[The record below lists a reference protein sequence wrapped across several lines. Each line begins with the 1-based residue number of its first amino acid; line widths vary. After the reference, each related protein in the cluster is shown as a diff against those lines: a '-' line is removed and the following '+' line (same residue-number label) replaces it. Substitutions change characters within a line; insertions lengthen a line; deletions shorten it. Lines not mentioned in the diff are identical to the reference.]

1 MCSFKGIGLLIFK
14 SMYWE
19 MAMKYASGLVGALM
33 LSLSV
38 CGANAATITFD
49 DAVGG
54 NPAGTYTE
62 AGYLFTPNSATN
74 DVKCFDAGCLK
85 EFRQGEITIMTKD
98 GGGVF
103 DLLGFY
109 FALIGNGTA
118 TQGVQDITVTGL
130 FEDLSTISRTF
141 SLNALLS
148 SFIDTTVVGSDD
160 PAATAILKNDGY
172 FVTIANGLFN
182 NVLQV
187 DWTTNSEDFLA
198 ARVVQ
203 SASARLDNVS
213 VADPSPVPLPAAAW
227 MLLAGL
233 AAMGFVQRRKALV

>member
-1 MCSFKGIGLLIFK
+1 VR
-14 SMYWE
+14 
-19 MAMKYASGLVGALM
+19 YASGLLGAAM
-33 LSLSV
+33 LSLSI
-38 CGANAATITFD
+38 GGSNAATITFD

-62 AGYLFTPNSATN
+62 AGYVFQPNSASN
-74 DVKCFDAGCLK
+74 DIKCYDGACLN
-85 EFRQGEITIMTKD
+85 EFRQGEITTMTKED
-98 GGGVF
+98 GGVF

-130 FEDLSTISRTF
+130 FEDLTSISRTF

-148 SFIDTTVVGSDD
+148 SFLDTTVTGSDD

-172 FVTIANGLFN
+172 FVTITNGLFN
-182 NVLQV
+182 NVLSV
-187 DWTTNSEDFLA
+187 NWSTNSEG
-198 ARVVQ
+198 VQ
-203 SASARLDNVS
+203 SANARLDNVS
-213 VADPSPVPLPAAAW
+213 VSDPSPVPLPAAGW

-233 AAMGFVQRRKALV
+233 GVMGMMQRRKALI